1 MVFPKKLK
9 KIFLYD
15 IILTIKFSIRKERFM
30 YKINELSSIFDVSTN
45 TIRRYEDYGYISPS
59 RDDENNYR
67 YYSEEDIDKLVY
79 ISKSRG
85 FGFSHTDI
93 SDMTKASIYDLV
105 DIYEKRNLEFDEEI
119 KLLQEKKN
127 RLKNDLKLLI
137 NCRDNVG
144 RFIVYPNVD
153 YTFMVYKKDG
163 KTFMDK
169 EHVSLL
175 KKFIQY
181 QPFVQQIYYYDE
193 TCPDSIF
200 IGLGIKTIYI
210 KDESIFSNTY
220 TKRFLRNKKS
230 LFYYG
235 KCPYDA
241 NYFID
246 EKKTLKETRLY
257 KTIFDYMQK
266 YNYKQNG
273 EIYMF
278 TTASSIEDGNLYRYF
293 ITVVPIE

>member
-1 MVFPKKLK
+1 
-9 KIFLYD
+9 
-15 IILTIKFSIRKERFM
+15 M
-30 YKINELSSIFDVSTN
+30 YKINELSSLFDVSTN
-45 TIRRYEDYGYISPS
+45 TIRRYEDYGYINPS
-59 RDDENNYR
+59 RGDENNYR
-67 YYSEEDIDKLVY
+67 HYSEEDIDKLVNV
-79 ISKSRG
+79 SKSRG
-85 FGFSHTDI
+85 FGFSHIDI
-93 SDMTKASIYDLV
+93 SDITKASIYDLV

-119 KLLQEKKN
+119 KLLQEKKT

-169 EHVSLL
+169 KHVALL
-175 KKFIQY
+175 KKFIQH

-200 IGLGIKTIYI
+200 LCLGIKTMYI
-210 KDESIFSNTY
+210 KDESIFSNPY

-246 EKKTLKETRLY
+246 EKKPLKETKLY
-257 KTIFDYMQK
+257 KTIFDYMQE

-278 TTASSIEDGNLYRYF
+278 TTASSIEDGKLYRYF

>member
-79 ISKSRG
+79 VSKSRG

-127 RLKNDLKLLI
+127 RLKNL
-137 NCRDNVG
+137 
-144 RFIVYPNVD
+144 
-153 YTFMVYKKDG
+153 
-163 KTFMDK
+163 
-169 EHVSLL
+169 H
-175 KKFIQY
+175 
-181 QPFVQQIYYYDE
+181 
-193 TCPDSIF
+193 
-200 IGLGIKTIYI
+200 
-210 KDESIFSNTY
+210 
-220 TKRFLRNKKS
+220 
-230 LFYYG
+230 LF
-235 KCPYDA
+235 
-241 NYFID
+241 
-246 EKKTLKETRLY
+246 T
-257 KTIFDYMQK
+257 
-266 YNYKQNG
+266 
-273 EIYMF
+273 
-278 TTASSIEDGNLYRYF
+278 S
-293 ITVVPIE
+293 

>member
-30 YKINELSSIFDVSTN
+30 YKINELSSLFDVSTN

-79 ISKSRG
+79 VSKSRG

-163 KTFMDK
+163 KTFMDN

-175 KKFIQY
+175 KKVHTVPTFCS
-181 QPFVQQIYYYDE
+181 
-193 TCPDSIF
+193 TN
-200 IGLGIKTIYI
+200 LL
-210 KDESIFSNTY
+210 
-220 TKRFLRNKKS
+220 LR
-230 LFYYG
+230 
-235 KCPYDA
+235 
-241 NYFID
+241 
-246 EKKTLKETRLY
+246 
-257 KTIFDYMQK
+257 
-266 YNYKQNG
+266 
-273 EIYMF
+273 
-278 TTASSIEDGNLYRYF
+278 
-293 ITVVPIE
+293 

>member
-1 MVFPKKLK
+1 
-9 KIFLYD
+9 
-15 IILTIKFSIRKERFM
+15 M
-30 YKINELSSIFDVSTN
+30 YKINELSSLFDVSTN
-45 TIRRYEDYGYISPS
+45 TIRRYEDYGYINPS

-67 YYSEEDIDKLVY
+67 HYSEEDIDKLVY
-79 ISKSRG
+79 VSKSRG

-93 SDMTKASIYDLV
+93 SDMTKASIYNLV

-119 KLLQEKKN
+119 KLLQEKKT

-169 EHVSLL
+169 EHVALL
-175 KKFIQY
+175 KKFIQH

-200 IGLGIKTIYI
+200 IGLGINYV
-210 KDESIFSNTY
+210 Y
-220 TKRFLRNKKS
+220 KRRKYFLKS
-230 LFYYG
+230 LY
-235 KCPYDA
+235 
-241 NYFID
+241 
-246 EKKTLKETRLY
+246 KE
-257 KTIFDYMQK
+257 IFAK
-266 YNYKQNG
+266 
-273 EIYMF
+273 
-278 TTASSIEDGNLYRYF
+278 
-293 ITVVPIE
+293 